1 MWALQS
7 KCCLFDKKSNNI
19 KIRRQKLESGR
30 VLLWRNLSCIFPIG
44 REAAV
49 VYNPAIIDV
58 SSDEADRL
66 IERLIQARKLLAVP
80 KLGL

>member
-1 MWALQS
+1 M
-7 KCCLFDKKSNNI
+7 
-19 KIRRQKLESGR
+19 
-30 VLLWRNLSCIFPIG
+30 SCIFPIG

-66 IERLIQARKLLAVP
+66 IERLIQARKLLAVQ